1 MTTSERPEET
11 AGADPARGGI
21 WAPTAIFCCYLLGA
35 ASAGLLMLVGWR
47 IFSLQ
52 AGWGASSSLA
62 LVAAVGLGAA
72 AGSLWG
78 GLRAERQPAPAAMIA
93 VLQAGFGL
101 SVLLAPILFRLA
113 GHAYLVLWPLLG
125 GTAAGAFGLRFL
137 HAVTLVSLPAALF
150 FAVPPFLSR
159 LIVPREP
166 GSAIGI
172 GLSSGLALTGLALG
186 FGIGGMLILPALGS
200 GGSHLMGVALAGL
213 AAAGTVLVRQCGLEG
228 HGALASALTGGGS
241 VGSPRREPEPTPA
254 EVTRGGTLA
263 GGMVLFGFAAW
274 AYLILWI
281 RTLNF
286 ATGGTVTGRAIVG
299 AIFLLGIGLGAF
311 IAAGVV
317 DRLGVPCAF
326 LTAMIAT
333 SSLVAY
339 LSMHLAPQTA
349 FLYLKLT
356 PMLDNPMTRFLP
368 PILAALALMLPTCL
382 LIGAALPVLPMAAG
396 LRQRPEVGAASLI
409 ALGTVIAEALIPLV
423 VVPAFGLRRALSLAA
438 AVGLLAAI
446 LFLGGVSFRHP
457 TRRTTVSFMLLAL
470 MVAVGMFSAR
480 WDPQLISSA
489 FYRYGA
495 RVIERFGSASG
506 YLAARRSVQPIHY
519 REGVNSTV
527 MVEQSFV
534 QTPGDTPVEVLAL
547 TVDGRIEASTGDD
560 IRTQVLQGQLPI
572 LLHGPTDRVLQI
584 GYLNGVTA
592 GSVLRHP
599 VKSLAI
605 IENEPALFEADR
617 AFSPYHGDPLEDSR
631 VVRIVDSA
639 RARLLA
645 DQTLYDVILIPSLKP
660 WWPPSASLI
669 TSEGLA
675 VVKARLAQGG
685 IVALRL
691 GVDSAPDGAIR
702 AALRTVTEAFD
713 AILLFRLTT
722 NDLLLVCSA
731 EPLALDIGWLRN
743 VIEAN
748 REVTAD
754 LARVSIVEPSGL
766 VLVYRLDRAA
776 LRTVVGEGPRNRDA
790 SALVETASVRH
801 LGVHDNA
808 QLLQGIDAAWPG
820 LTSVLKNYGALPQ
833 DRAEFLYSLA
843 KAYLVFADD
852 PARALGL
859 AADLEGMGE
868 TARAR
873 WVRGES
879 LFQQRDLNGALEEWR
894 AVLDLDPDN
903 LDALFSLGT
912 YYLDGRDYWQAETH
926 LKRAA
931 RAHPDTPVVRYH
943 HGRTLYFLGKYDDAI
958 RDLLRARELAGDRN
972 QYPLVDYLVGVAALR
987 LERHEQAGES
997 LQIYLDWAYKQTAMT
1012 PLEVDAHLK
1021 LADALENQG
1030 KRLGALRQ
1038 RQRAES
1044 LRQKIQSY
1052 ASRQGGPAVR
1062 PGAEQLD
1069 LAFPAEKPTPDTQ

>member
-1 MTTSERPEET
+1 
-11 AGADPARGGI
+11 
-21 WAPTAIFCCYLLGA
+21 
-35 ASAGLLMLVGWR
+35 
-47 IFSLQ
+47 
-52 AGWGASSSLA
+52 
-62 LVAAVGLGAA
+62 
-72 AGSLWG
+72 
-78 GLRAERQPAPAAMIA
+78 MIA

-125 GTAAGAFGLRFL
+125 GTAAGAFALRFL

-150 FAVPPFLSR
+150 FAMPPFLSR

-186 FGIGGMLILPALGS
+186 FGIGGMLIVPALGS
-200 GGSHLMGVALAGL
+200 GGGHLMGVALAGL
-213 AAAGTVLVRQCGLEG
+213 AAAGTVLIRQCGLEG
-228 HGALASALTGGGS
+228 HGALASALAGGS
-241 VGSPRREPEPTPA
+241 STGFPLRREPEPTPA

-274 AYLILWI
+274 AYLIIWF
-281 RTLNF
+281 RTLIF
-286 ATGGTVTGRAIVG
+286 ATGETMTGRAIVG
-299 AIFLLGIGLGAF
+299 AIFLLGVGLGAF
-311 IAAGVV
+311 MAAGLV
-317 DRLGVPCAF
+317 DRVGVPCAF
-326 LTAMIAT
+326 LTAIVTT

-339 LSMHLAPQTA
+339 LSMRLAPQTA
-349 FLYLKLT
+349 FLYLRLT
-356 PMLDNPMTRFLP
+356 PLLDSPGTHFLP
-368 PILAALALMLPTCL
+368 PILAALALMLPTCM
-382 LIGAALPVLPMAAG
+382 LIGAALPMLPMAAG

-423 VVPAFGLRRALSLAA
+423 VVPAFGLRPALSLAA

-446 LFLGGVSFRHP
+446 LFLGGVSFRRP
-457 TRRTTVSFMLLAL
+457 NRRTTVSFMLLAL
-470 MVAVGMFSAR
+470 MVAVGLFSAR

-495 RVIERFGSASG
+495 RAIQRFGSPSG
-506 YLAARRSVQPIHY
+506 YLSARRSVQPIHY
-519 REGVNSTV
+519 HEGVNSTV

-534 QTPGDTPVEVLAL
+534 QSPGNTPVEVLAL
-547 TVDGRIEASTGDD
+547 TVDGRMEASTGDD

-617 AFSPYHGDPLEDSR
+617 AFSPYHDDPLEDSR

-645 DQTLYDVILIPSLKP
+645 DQTLYDVILIPSVKP
-660 WWPPSASLI
+660 WWPPSAALI
-669 TSEGLA
+669 TSEGLGIL
-675 VVKARLAQGG
+675 KARLAKEG
-685 IVALRL
+685 IVALRFE
-691 GVDSAPDGAIR
+691 VDSAPDGAIR
-702 AALRTVTEAFD
+702 AALRTVMEAFD
-713 AILLFRLTT
+713 SILRVRLAT
-722 NDLLLVCSA
+722 NDLLLVGSA

-743 VIEAN
+743 VIDDN
-748 REVTAD
+748 RKVTAD
-754 LARVSIVEPSGL
+754 LARVSIVEPAGL
-766 VLVYRLDRAA
+766 VLVYRLDRAG
-776 LRTVVGEGPRNRDA
+776 LRAVVGEGPRNGDA
-790 SALVETASVRH
+790 SAPVETASVRH

-808 QLLQGIDAAWPG
+808 QLFLEIDAAWPG
-820 LTSVLKNYGALPQ
+820 LGSVLKNYGALPQ
-833 DRAEFLYSLA
+833 DRAEFLFSLA
-843 KAYLVFADD
+843 KAYLGLAGD
-852 PARALGL
+852 PVRALGL
-859 AADLEGMGE
+859 AADLEGVGE

-926 LKRAA
+926 LERAA
-931 RAHPDTPVVRYH
+931 RAHPDSAVVLYH
-943 HGRTLYFLGKYDDAI
+943 FGRTLYFLGKYDDAI
-958 RDLLRARELAGDRN
+958 RDLLRARELAGNRTR
-972 QYPLVDYLVGVAALR
+972 YPLVDYLVGVGSLR
-987 LERHEQAGES
+987 LERYEQAGES
-997 LQIYLDWAYKQTAMT
+997 LQTYLDWAYKQTALT
-1012 PLEVDAHLK
+1012 RLEVDAHLK
-1021 LADALENQG
+1021 LAEALENQG
-1030 KRLGALRQ
+1030 KRLEALRQ
-1038 RQRAES
+1038 RQKAES
-1044 LRQKIQSY
+1044 LRQQIQSY
-1052 ASRQGGPAVR
+1052 ASRQGGPVVR
-1062 PGAEQLD
+1062 PGAAQLEE
-1069 LAFPAEKPTPDTQ
+1069 P